1 MTIFTFDASHS
12 LGRVRAVDTRRVN
25 VQVNTDED
33 LRKARVGQLVALAL
47 PGAIEEWLIGIIEKV
62 IKTPVLED
70 REISEDASTDDSA
83 SMISPRESVLNT
95 VQLTL
100 VGTVG
105 LTTDNNPRF
114 SRSLVQVPEI
124 DGMCYILRDAQLQA
138 FMSLLSVEGKTGH
151 SLEIGRY
158 TIDENATAYLDGNKL
173 FQRHASL
180 LGSTGSGK
188 SWSVAAILEQ
198 AANLPSANLI
208 VFDLH
213 GEYREL
219 SYARHLRIPGPEELG
234 KSGASLL
241 FLPYWL
247 LNAEELQA
255 MFIDRSEFSAHNQ
268 VMAFQ
273 DTVVA
278 DKKKTLEGLKK
289 TDVLNAFTLDSPI
302 PFSIDNVLTE
312 LDRLNKEMVPGSSG
326 KDKQG
331 PFYGQF
337 SRLLIRLNSKV
348 SDKRYGF
355 LFQAPASAHEYDAMA
370 ALMKGLMDY
379 SETTAQIKVIDFS
392 EVPADILPVIVG
404 LVARIIYQVQFWTDR
419 DKRKP
424 MALVCDEAHM
434 YLPKKDGKNPVE
446 QRAIENFEKIAKE
459 GRKYGV
465 ALLIVS
471 QRPSDVSATILSQ
484 CNNVVALRLTNGDDQ
499 ATVRKLM
506 PESLE
511 GLMDTL
517 PILDIGEALVVGDA
531 VLLPSRIRIH
541 PPKEKPLS
549 ATIDFWDEWSKKPDT
564 PNFAKAVENMR
575 RQNRS

>member
-1 MTIFTFDASHS
+1 MAIFTFDASHS
-12 LGRVRAVDTRRVN
+12 LGKVRAVDTRRVN
-25 VQVNTDED
+25 IQVNSDED
-33 LRKARVGQLVALAL
+33 LRKARVGQLVALSL
-47 PGAIEEWLIGIIEKV
+47 PGAVEEWLIGIIDKV

-70 REISEDASTDDSA
+70 QSITEEDGSDEIQPVAL
-83 SMISPRESVLNT
+83 PRESVLNT

-105 LTTDNNPRF
+105 LTTDNKTRF

-124 DGMCYILRDAQLQA
+124 DGTCHILRDAQLQA
-138 FMSLLSVEGKTGH
+138 FMRLLSVEGKTEH

-158 TIDENATAYLDGNKL
+158 TIDENAKAYLDGNKL
-173 FQRHASL
+173 CQRHASL

-188 SWSVAAILEQ
+188 SWTVASVLEQ
-198 AANLPSANLI
+198 AAKLPSSNLI

-219 SYARHLRIPGPEELG
+219 TYARKLRIPGPEELG
-234 KSGASLL
+234 RTDDSLL

-278 DKKKTLEGLKK
+278 EKKKTLESLKR
-289 TDVLNAFTLDSPI
+289 TEVLNAFTLDSPI
-302 PFSIDNVLTE
+302 PFQIANVLKE
-312 LDRLNKEMVPGSSG
+312 LERLNKEMVPGSGG

-337 SRLLIRLNSKV
+337 SRLLVRLNSKV

-355 LFQAPASAHEYDAMA
+355 LFQAPESEHQYNAMDD
-370 ALMKGLMDY
+370 MVKRLMDY
-379 SETTAQIKVIDFS
+379 STERAQIKVIDFS

-419 DKRKP
+419 TKRRP
-424 MALVCDEAHM
+424 MALVCDEAHF

-471 QRPSDVSATILSQ
+471 QRPSDVSPTILSQ
-484 CNNVVALRLTNGDDQ
+484 CNNVIALRLTNGDDQ
-499 ATVRKLM
+499 ATVKRLM

-541 PPKEKPLS
+541 PPSEKPLS
-549 ATIDFWDEWSKKPDT
+549 ATIDFWDEWNKKPDL
-564 PNFAKAVENMR
+564 PDFVKAVENMR
-575 RQNRS
+575 RQNRA

>member
-1 MTIFTFDASHS
+1 MAIFTFDASHS
-12 LGRVRAVDTRRVN
+12 LGKVRAVDTRKVN

-47 PGAIEEWLIGIIEKV
+47 PGAVEEWLIGIIDKV
-62 IKTPVLED
+62 IKTPVLDELVMTED
-70 REISEDASTDDSA
+70 GGPDEATPI
-83 SMISPRESVLNT
+83 PRESVLNT

-105 LTTDNNPRF
+105 LTTEDKPRF

-124 DGMCYILRDAQLQA
+124 DGLCHILRDAQLQT
-138 FMSLLSVEGKTGH
+138 FMSLLSAEGKTDH

-158 TIDENATAYLDGNKL
+158 TIDENAKAYLDGNKL

-188 SWSVAAILEQ
+188 SWTVASVLEQ
-198 AANLPSANLI
+198 AAKLPSSNLI

-219 SYARHLRIPGPEELG
+219 TYARHLRIPGPEELG
-234 KSGASLL
+234 QNDDSLL

-273 DTVVA
+273 DTVVVE
-278 DKKKTLEGLKK
+278 KKRTLEDLQKSE
-289 TDVLNAFTLDSPI
+289 VLNAFTLDSPI
-302 PFSIDNVLTE
+302 PFQIANVLKE
-312 LDRLNKEMVPGSSG
+312 LERLNTQMVPGSSG
-326 KDKQG
+326 KEKQG

-337 SRLLIRLNSKV
+337 SRLLVRLNSKV

-355 LFQAPASAHEYDAMA
+355 LFQAPDSEHQYEAMA
-370 ALMKGLMDY
+370 GMVKRLMDY
-379 SETTAQIKVIDFS
+379 STEKAQIKVIDFS

-419 DKRKP
+419 EKRRP
-424 MALVCDEAHM
+424 MGLVCDEAHL

-465 ALLIVS
+465 ALLIIS
-471 QRPSDVSATILSQ
+471 QRPSDVSSTILSQ
-484 CNNVVALRLTNGDDQ
+484 CNNVISLRLTNGDDQ
-499 ATVRKLM
+499 ATVKRLM

-517 PILDIGEALVVGDA
+517 PILEIGEALVGGDA

-541 PPKEKPLS
+541 PPSEKPLS
-549 ATIDFWDEWSKKPDT
+549 ATIDFWDEWSKKPEAPD
-564 PNFAKAVENMR
+564 FAKAVENMR
-575 RQNRS
+575 RQNRA

>member
-1 MTIFTFDASHS
+1 MAIFTFDTSHS
-12 LGRVRAVDTRRVN
+12 LGKVRAVDTRKVN
-25 VQVNTDED
+25 VQVNSDED
-33 LRKARVGQLVALAL
+33 LRKARVGQLVALSL
-47 PGAIEEWLIGIIEKV
+47 PGAVEEWLIGLIDKV
-62 IKTPVLED
+62 IKTPVLEEQSITD
-70 REISEDASTDDSA
+70 ESESDETLTMAL
-83 SMISPRESVLNT
+83 PRESVLNT

-105 LTTDNNPRF
+105 LTTDNKTRF

-124 DGMCYILRDAQLQA
+124 DGTCYILRDAQLQA
-138 FMSLLSVEGKTGH
+138 FMSLLSAEGKTDH
-151 SLEIGRY
+151 SLEIGCY
-158 TIDENATAYLDGNKL
+158 TIDENAKAYLDGNKL

-188 SWSVAAILEQ
+188 SWTVASVLEQ
-198 AANLPSANLI
+198 AAKLPSANLI

-213 GEYREL
+213 GEYRNL
-219 SYARHLRIPGPEELG
+219 TYARHLRIPGPEELG
-234 KSGASLL
+234 KTDSSLL

-273 DTVVA
+273 DTVVTE
-278 DKKKTLEGLKK
+278 KKRTLEDLKMVE
-289 TDVLNAFTLDSPI
+289 VLNAFTLDSPI
-302 PFSIDNVLTE
+302 PFAISNVLKE
-312 LDRLNKEMVPGSSG
+312 LERLNTEKVPGSSG
-326 KDKQG
+326 KEKQG

-337 SRLLIRLNSKV
+337 SRLLVRLNSKV

-355 LFQAPASAHEYDAMA
+355 LFQAPASEHQYDAMA
-370 ALMKGLMDY
+370 DMVKRLMDY
-379 SETTAQIKVIDFS
+379 STEKAQIKVIDFS

-419 DKRKP
+419 AKRRP
-424 MALVCDEAHM
+424 LALVCDEAHL

-465 ALLIVS
+465 ALLVVS
-471 QRPSDVSATILSQ
+471 QRPSDVSSTILSQ
-484 CNNVVALRLTNGDDQ
+484 CNNVIALRLTNGDDQ
-499 ATVRKLM
+499 ATVKRLM

-541 PPKEKPLS
+541 PPSEKPLS
-549 ATIDFWDEWSKKPDT
+549 ATIDFWDEWNKTPEPPD
-564 PNFAKAVENMR
+564 FVKAVENMR
-575 RQNRS
+575 RQNRV

>member
-1 MTIFTFDASHS
+1 MAIFTFDASHM
-12 LGRVRAVDTRRVN
+12 LGKVRAVDTRRAN
-25 VQVNTDED
+25 IQVNSDED
-33 LRKARVGQLVALAL
+33 LRKARVGQLVAIPL
-47 PGAIEEWLIGIIEKV
+47 PGAIDEWLIGIIEKV
-62 IKTPVLED
+62 IKTPKLED
-70 REISEDASTDDSA
+70 LTDTTEETTSGEIVVEL
-83 SMISPRESVLNT
+83 PHECVLNS

-105 LTTDNNPRF
+105 LTVENKTYF

-124 DGMCYILRDAQLQA
+124 DSSCHVLRDAQLQT
-138 FMSLLSVEGKTGH
+138 FMSLLSVEGKTEH
-151 SLEIGRY
+151 SLEVGRY
-158 TIDENATAYLDGNKL
+158 TIDENAKAYLDGNKL
-173 FQRHASL
+173 FQRHASI

-188 SWSVAAILEQ
+188 SWTVASVLEQ
-198 AANLPSANLI
+198 ASKLPSSNLI

-234 KSGASLL
+234 KTDTSLL

-268 VMAFQ
+268 VMIFQ

-278 DKKKTLEGLKK
+278 EKKRTLEEQNK
-289 TDVLNAFTLDSPI
+289 TEVLNAFTLDSPV
-302 PFSIDNVLTE
+302 PFKIERILQE
-312 LDRLNKEMVPGSSG
+312 LDRLNTEMVPGSSS

-337 SRLLIRLNSKV
+337 SRLLVRLNSKV

-355 LFQAPASAHEYDAMA
+355 LFQAPDIEHEYDAMA
-370 ALMKGLMDY
+370 RMATRLMDF
-379 SETTAQIKVIDFS
+379 SQSKAQIKVINFS
-392 EVPADILPVIVG
+392 EVPSDILPVIIG
-404 LVARIIYQVQFWTDR
+404 LVARIVYQVQFWTDYE
-419 DKRKP
+419 KRHP
-424 MALVCDEAHM
+424 IAIVCDEAHL

-465 ALLIVS
+465 ALLIIS
-471 QRPSDVSATILSQ
+471 QRPSDVSSTILSQ
-484 CNNVVALRLTNGDDQ
+484 CNNVIALRLTNSDDQ
-499 ATVRKLM
+499 GTVKRLM
-506 PESLE
+506 PDSLA

-517 PILDIGEALVVGDA
+517 PILDIGEALIVGDA
-531 VLLPSRIRIH
+531 VLLPSRIRIY
-541 PPKEKPLS
+541 PPSEKPLS
-549 ATIDFWDEWSKKPDT
+549 STIEFWDEWNKQPDT
-564 PNFAKAVENMR
+564 PDFSKAIENMR
-575 RQNRS
+575 RQNRK

>member
-1 MTIFTFDASHS
+1 MAIFTFDASHL
-12 LGRVRAVDTRRVN
+12 LGKVRAVDTRKVN
-25 VQVNTDED
+25 IQVNTDEN
-33 LRKARVGQLVALAL
+33 LRKARVGQLIALAL
-47 PGAIEEWLIGIIEKV
+47 PGAVEEWLIGIIDKV

-70 REISEDASTDDSA
+70 ESSCEQNDADETSA
-83 SMISPRESVLNT
+83 MALPRERVLNT

-100 VGTVG
+100 VGTVA
-105 LTTDNNPRF
+105 LTTDNKPRF

-124 DGMCYILRDAQLQA
+124 DGVCHILRDAQLQA
-138 FMSLLSVEGKTGH
+138 FMSLLSAEGKTEH

-158 TIDENATAYLDGNKL
+158 TIDENAKAYLDGNKL

-188 SWSVAAILEQ
+188 SWSVASILEQ

-213 GEYREL
+213 GEYRKL

-234 KSGASLL
+234 KSDASLL

-273 DTVVA
+273 DTVVLE
-278 DKKKTLEGLKK
+278 KKKTLGDLKK
-289 TDVLNAFTLDSPI
+289 TEVLNAFTLDSPI
-302 PFSIDNVLTE
+302 PFNIQNVLGE
-312 LDRLNKEMVPGSSG
+312 LKRLNEEMVQGTRG
-326 KDKQG
+326 EKQG

-337 SRLLIRLNSKV
+337 SRLLVRLNSKV

-355 LFQAPASAHEYDAMA
+355 LFQASGSENQYDSMA
-370 ALMKGLMDY
+370 AMVKRLMDY
-379 SETTAQIKVIDFS
+379 SEAKAQIKVIDFS
-392 EVPADILPVIVG
+392 EVPSDILPIIVG
-404 LVARIIYQVQFWTDR
+404 LVARIIYQVQFWTDS
-419 DKRKP
+419 DKRRP
-424 MALVCDEAHM
+424 MALVCDEAHL

-446 QRAIENFEKIAKE
+446 QRAIESFEKIAKE

-465 ALLIVS
+465 ALVIVS
-471 QRPSDVSATILSQ
+471 QRPSDVSPTILSQ
-484 CNNVVALRLTNGDDQ
+484 CNNVIALRLTNGDDQ
-499 ATVRKLM
+499 ATVRRLM

-531 VLLPSRIRIH
+531 VLLPSRIRIY
-541 PPKEKPLS
+541 PPNEKPMS
-549 ATIDFWDEWSKKPDT
+549 ATIDFWDEWSTQPEKPD
-564 PNFAKAVENMR
+564 FVKAVENMR
-575 RQNRS
+575 RQNRT